1 MILDVM
7 TYSII
12 AIVAVMSYVVIRLA
26 WSTERS
32 QKNSD
37 E

>member
-12 AIVAVMSYVVIRLA
+12 AIVAVMSYVVIRL
-26 WSTERS
+26 TRS
-32 QKNSD
+32 AEHTQKDKN